1 MLKTKAYSLLLSPFL
16 FAGLLQA
23 EGSKKEMAGPH
34 MEISEGQICF
44 VCQSKAAGLTR
55 TEANAV
61 QVHLLIYNTQV
72 EAAKSALIGKA
83 KEALPKVKAGKF
95 AVVVNFKRKGQRGVV
110 GAKGSAMEKTASKE
124 KPMVKA
130 DSKTVG
136 QLNLTLMA
144 KFMRLRSAEKK
155 AIRPAVEEYNTAL
168 ASSKNELMQ
177 KLSEVLPDFKQR
189 RFNKALLA
197 IKK

>member
-1 MLKTKAYSLLLSPFL
+1 MLKTKAYFLLLSPFL
-16 FAGLLQA
+16 FAGLIRA

-44 VCQSKAAGLTR
+44 VCQSKAAGLTSK
-55 TEANAV
+55 EANTV

-72 EAAKSALIGKA
+72 EAAKMALVAKS
-83 KEALPKVKAGKF
+83 KEALPKMKAGKF
-95 AVVVNFKRKGQRGVV
+95 ATVVNFKRKGQTGVV
-110 GAKGSAMEKTASKE
+110 GAKGSAMEKTESKE

-130 DSKTVG
+130 DSKTLG
-136 QLNLTLMA
+136 QLNMTLMA
-144 KFMRLRSAEKK
+144 KFMRLRSGEKE
-155 AIRPAVEEYNTAL
+155 ALAPAVEEYNATL
-168 ASSKNELMQ
+168 ASAKNELMK
-177 KLSEVLPDFKQR
+177 KLSTVLPDFKQA